1 MQSMVTIIS
10 MVTLVYL
17 VLLPPLSSIGNM
29 ARMST
34 AKRSKAPRMTLSI
47 LNQKGGVGKSTLA
60 TNLGAAAHLDG
71 LRTIIL
77 DLDSQGSALDWY
89 AARQEGSRLE
99 GLTVAGSDRA
109 LTAARFRELT
119 SGYDMA
125 ILDGP
130 PRLGDITRAAA
141 VASDVV
147 LMPLRPGA
155 FDWWACSETLALI
168 DSADSVRSELG
179 RPPVR
184 RMFILN
190 AADERTRLA
199 RAALDALAKVGEIVP
214 VSIAS
219 RVVYPEA
226 STAGEAVLTF
236 APDSSATDEI
246 GRLWRALAA
255 CMSERNRTDG

>member
-1 MQSMVTIIS
+1 M
-10 MVTLVYL
+10 
-17 VLLPPLSSIGNM
+17 LPMALMLPMASLSPVPSIGTM

-34 AKRSKAPRMTLSI
+34 AKRSKSPRMTIAI

-99 GLTVAGSDRA
+99 GLTVAGSDRV
-109 LTAARFRELT
+109 LTAPRFRELT
-119 SGYDMA
+119 SGYDVA

-141 VASDVV
+141 VAADVA

-155 FDWWACSETLALI
+155 FDWWACSDTLTLL
-168 DSADSVRSELG
+168 DSADSVRDELG

-199 RAALDALAKVGEIVP
+199 RAALDALGKVGEIVP

-219 RVVYPEA
+219 RIVYPEA

-236 APDSSATDEI
+236 APGSPAADEI
-246 GRLWRALAA
+246 GRLWRALVA
-255 CMSERNRTDG
+255 CMKERNPNG